1 MSEFYAEKEWPSLP
15 DALVSSLTEW
25 GLSADRAVPAKGKPD
40 FSLLK
45 APWYLRE
52 WVSENIPIDI
62 DESWMVTLQRFNTV
76 KADWHIDLLRDC
88 SYNCLIFGESGVTQ
102 FKPNFA
108 SQQITSV
115 KYKKNKWYYHNSAVP
130 HAVHSIPRKRV
141 AVTMFK
147 FLPRRLS
154 ESEAFNGTAPLLAAE
169 YEKDPYFYYV

>member
-1 MSEFYAEKEWPSLP
+1 NTEK
-15 DALVSSLTEW
+15 AN
-25 GLSADRAVPAKGKPD
+25 
-40 FSLLK
+40 F
-45 APWYLRE
+45 
-52 WVSENIPIDI
+52 
-62 DESWMVTLQRFNTV
+62 
-76 KADWHIDLLRDC
+76 HIDLLRDC
-88 SYNCLIFGESGVTQ
+88 SYNCLLFGESGVTQ